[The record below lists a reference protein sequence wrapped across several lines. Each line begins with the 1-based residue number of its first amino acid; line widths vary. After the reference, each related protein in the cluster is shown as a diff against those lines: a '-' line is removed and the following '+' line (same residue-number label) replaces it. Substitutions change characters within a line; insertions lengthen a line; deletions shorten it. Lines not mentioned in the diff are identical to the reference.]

1 MDLTTGR
8 ELDGRVALI
17 TGGARNIG
25 RAIGLALAE
34 AGAAVVVNARTSH
47 AEADATV
54 RMIEARGGRAVV
66 SIADVTDPGAVRQM
80 IEGCVSRFARLDI
93 LVNNA
98 AVRSDH
104 PIEDI
109 SFEEWRN
116 VTASILDASFLC
128 AQAALPHLRRGGGGG
143 AIVNIGGVA
152 GHVGV
157 AKRAHVAAA
166 KAGVAGLTRALAA
179 ELAGEGITVNC
190 VSPGRIETEREG
202 PLPEHFRERPVPLG
216 RGGTPE
222 EVASMVRYLAGPLAR
237 FTTGQVLH
245 VNGGW
250 HMGQ

>member
-1 MDLTTGR
+1 MTFRTSR
-8 ELDGRVALI
+8 ELDGRVALV

-34 AGAAVVVNARTSH
+34 AGAAVIVNTRASR
-47 AEADATV
+47 AEAAATV
-54 RMIEARGGRAVV
+54 RMIEAQGGDAMV
-66 SIADVTDPGAVRQM
+66 SVADVTDPGAVRQM
-80 IEGCVSRFARLDI
+80 IGEGVARFARLDI

-98 AVRSDH
+98 AVRADH
-104 PIEDI
+104 PIDDI
-109 SFEEWRN
+109 SVEEWRS
-116 VTASILDASFLC
+116 VTASILDAAFFC
-128 AQAALPHLRRGGGGG
+128 AQAALPHLRRSDGA

-157 AKRAHVAAA
+157 GKRAHVAAA

-179 ELAGEGITVNC
+179 ELAGEAITVNC

-237 FTTGQVLH
+237 FTTGQVMH